1 MITIYTFKEF
11 CEYIQTEDPRFLV
24 FQEISPGIIR
34 KDTKLRVPSFDEDKY
49 IKQTAFLFTNE
60 KFGISCQ
67 LDKSQF
73 KGKIDFNK
81 HLYLKYLDII
91 FKKLSERI

>member
-49 IKQTAFLFTNE
+49 IKNTKFLFTND
-60 KFGISCQ
+60 KFVTSCQ

-73 KGKIDFNK
+73 KGNDFNK
-81 HLYLKYLDII
+81 YLYLKYLDIV
-91 FKKLSERI
+91 FKK

>member
-1 MITIYTFKEF
+1 MTAIYTFEEF
-11 CEYIQTEDPRFLV
+11 CKYIQTEDPRFLV
-24 FQEISPGIIR
+24 FQEIIPGIIR
-34 KDTKLRVPSFDEDKY
+34 EDTKLRVPSFDEDKY
-49 IKQTAFLFTNE
+49 IKNTKFLFTNE

-73 KGKIDFNK
+73 KGNIDFNK
-81 HLYLKYLDII
+81 YLYQRYLDII